1 MTNKTTIM
9 RTSII
14 LALALVI
21 VGLTYAANQAG
32 AFQNIGTEHSE
43 GAEFGMHLPA
53 PDNNAI
59 GAQTSVRPE
68 RSGHRPGEGRGHADG
83 EMGGLV
89 ALVPITMPS
98 STSQSVLTEPL
109 GSITG
114 SFAPCMQV
122 VDFMNTMGSLGM
134 GMPASAAWSE

>member
-1 MTNKTTIM
+1 MKIIM

-83 EMGGLV
+83 EMGG
-89 ALVPITMPS
+89 IS
-98 STSQSVLTEPL
+98 SLGEIIKSLGIVSIIVVLFVIGQRLWLAMQGPRKQRTSQQ
-109 GSITG
+109 GS
-114 SFAPCMQV
+114 
-122 VDFMNTMGSLGM
+122 
-134 GMPASAAWSE
+134 